1 MHGRGAPT
9 DALMSSHVL
18 VFQALNG
25 LAWGLIF
32 SLIALG
38 LNLIYGLMG
47 VINIAHGSLYMLGA
61 VLAWYVVRY
70 TGNFWLGLVMAP
82 LVVAALSVVAER
94 LVLRPALGKKIVQG
108 LLATTGLLLVLDHG
122 VLAAFGGSPQSI
134 PSPLVGSVHLLGITY
149 PLYRLFVVVAGLVA
163 MLLLWAFLYRTNY
176 GLWMR
181 AVPQNRELALTVGI
195 PTVRVNRLTV
205 ALGGYFA
212 ALAGVLVAPIV
223 SVHYQMGFSVLAP
236 AFIVVVVGG
245 LGSLRGA
252 ILVAI
257 LEGELRGLLSVSF
270 SPPLAEILALVA
282 LTPILIVRP
291 HGLFSVK

>member
-1 MHGRGAPT
+1 
-9 DALMSSHVL
+9 MSSNVL
-18 VFQALNG
+18 AFQALNG

-47 VINIAHGSLYMLGA
+47 IINIAHGSLYMLGA

-70 TGNFWLGLVMAP
+70 TGNFWLGLVVAP
-82 LVVAALSVVAER
+82 LVVAALSTVAER
-94 LVLRPALGKKIVQG
+94 WVLRPALGKKIVQG

-122 VLAAFGGSPQSI
+122 VLATFGGSPQSI

-163 MLLLWAFLYRTNY
+163 MLLLWAFLYRTDY

-195 PTVRVNRLTV
+195 PTVRVNTLTV

-291 HGLFSVK
+291 HGLFSAK

>member
-1 MHGRGAPT
+1 
-9 DALMSSHVL
+9 MSL
-18 VFQALNG
+18 NILIFQALNG

-61 VLAWYVVRY
+61 VLAWYVVHY
-70 TGNFWLGLVMAP
+70 TGNFWLGLLVAP
-82 LVVAALSVVAER
+82 LAVAALSVVAER
-94 LVLRPALGKKIVQG
+94 WVLRPTLGQKIVQG

-122 VLAAFGGSPQSI
+122 VLAFFGGSPQGI
-134 PSPLVGSVHLLGITY
+134 ASPFLGSVHVAGITY
-149 PLYRLFVVVAGLVA
+149 PLYRFFVVAAALVG
-163 MLLLWAFLYRTNY
+163 MTLLWAFLYRTNY

-181 AVPQNRELALTVGI
+181 AVPQNRELALAVGI
-195 PTVRVNRLTV
+195 PTVRVNTVTV

-223 SVHYQMGFSVLAP
+223 SVHYQMGMSVLAP

-252 ILVAI
+252 VVVAI
-257 LEGELRGLLSVSF
+257 LEGELRGLLSVPF
-270 SPPLAEILALVA
+270 APPVAEILALIA
-282 LTPILIVRP
+282 LTPILVFRP
-291 HGLFSVK
+291 HGLFSAR

>member
-1 MHGRGAPT
+1 
-9 DALMSSHVL
+9 MSL
-18 VFQALNG
+18 NILIFQALNG

-61 VLAWYVVRY
+61 VLAWYVVHY
-70 TGNFWLGLVMAP
+70 TGNFWLGLLVAP
-82 LVVAALSVVAER
+82 LVVAALGVVAER
-94 LVLRPALGKKIVQG
+94 WVLRPALGKKIVQG

-122 VLAAFGGSPQSI
+122 VLAAFGGSPQVI
-134 PSPLVGSVHLLGITY
+134 ASPLAGSVHLLGITY
-149 PLYRLFVVVAGLVA
+149 PLYRVFVVMAGLVA
-163 MLLLWAFLYRTNY
+163 MLLLWGFLYRTNY

-181 AVPQNRELALTVGI
+181 AVPQNRELALTLGI
-195 PTVRVNRLTV
+195 PTARVNTVTV
-205 ALGGYFA
+205 ALGGFFA

-252 ILVAI
+252 VLVAI

-291 HGLFSVK
+291 HGLFSAK

>member
-1 MHGRGAPT
+1 VT
-9 DALMSSHVL
+9 SSVL
-18 VFQALNG
+18 TFQLFNG
-25 LAWGLIF
+25 LVWGFIF

-47 VINIAHGSLYMLGA
+47 VINIAHGSLYMVGA

-70 TGNFWLGLVMAP
+70 TGSFWLALVVAP
-82 LVVAALSVVAER
+82 VAVAALSVIVER
-94 LVLRPALGKKIVQG
+94 WVLRPSLGQRVVQG
-108 LLATTGLLLVLDHG
+108 VLATAGLLLLLDHG
-122 VLAAFGGSPQSI
+122 VLAVFGGAPQAI
-134 PSPLVGSVHLLGITY
+134 PSPLLGSVQIATMMY
-149 PLYRLFVVVAGLVA
+149 PVYRLFVVGVALVG

-181 AVPQNRELALTVGI
+181 AVPQNRELALAVGVPI
-195 PTVRVNRLTV
+195 LRVNTVTV
-205 ALGGYFA
+205 ALGGFFA

-223 SVHYQMGFSVLAP
+223 SVSYQMGLSILAP

-252 ILVAI
+252 VVAAI
-257 LEGELRGLLSVSF
+257 LAGELRGLFSVF
-270 SPPLAEILALVA
+270 FTAPVAEILSLVA

-291 HGLFSVK
+291 NGLFSGR

>member
-1 MHGRGAPT
+1 VISAN
-9 DALMSSHVL
+9 VL
-18 VFQALNG
+18 IFQVLNG
-25 LAWGLIF
+25 LVWGLIF

-47 VINIAHGSLYMLGA
+47 VINVAHGSLYMLGA
-61 VLAWYVVRY
+61 VLAWYLVGY
-70 TGNFWLGLVMAP
+70 TGNFWLALLVAP
-82 LVVAALSVVAER
+82 LAVAALSIVAER
-94 LVLRPALGKKIVQG
+94 WVLRPVLGKKIVQG
-108 LLATTGLLLVLDHG
+108 LLATTGLLLILDHG
-122 VLAAFGGSPQSI
+122 VLAAFGGTPQAI
-134 PSPLVGSVHLLGITY
+134 PSPLLGSVHLVGITY
-149 PLYRLFVVVAGLVA
+149 PLYRFFVVMAGLVA
-163 MLLLWAFLYRTNY
+163 MILLWAFLYRTNY

-195 PTVRVNRLTV
+195 PTVRVNTVTV

-252 ILVAI
+252 IVVAI
-257 LEGELRGLLSVSF
+257 LEGELRGLLSVFF
-270 SPPLAEILALVA
+270 SPPVAEILALVA

-291 HGLFSVK
+291 HGLFGAR